1 MNCIARSC
9 LTAIFGLV
17 LLSACSSNTD
27 RMLNQAFGYNCV
39 AADSTV
45 GGWVCSENDA
55 SVASVSRYCYETLG
69 QVNCFD
75 RPDPD
80 RNTRPQGSTGY

>member
-1 MNCIARSC
+1 MIRTLLIC
-9 LTAIFGLV
+9 TAFAFCTGC
-17 LLSACSSNTD
+17 SANSD
-27 RMLNQAFGYNCV
+27 RVLNQAFGYNCY

-45 GGWVCSENDA
+45 GGWICSENDA
-55 SVASVSRYCYETLG
+55 PVGQISRYCYEILS

-80 RNTRPQGSTGY
+80 RKNRPQGSTGF